1 MSLDVFVCVFT
12 SVLLCFYVFVSERA
26 GLFAGKTLRPFWARR
41 RNEDSGRQH
50 PPAGAQSR
58 EIRKKTFA
66 FIILMSFLSEP
77 SPIHALYFYSCFAFL
92 SNGDEERGAAAKLA
106 EMIGKTDHE
115 DGKKEIFLFI
125 LDFVSVFFWELFQY
139 LNA

>member
-58 EIRKKTFA
+58 EIRRKNFRFRNFGV
-66 FIILMSFLSEP
+66 FIGLK
-77 SPIHALYFYSCFAFL
+77 
-92 SNGDEERGAAAKLA
+92 SNPCLA
-106 EMIGKTDHE
+106 GPVSQSVS
-115 DGKKEIFLFI
+115 GLVEI
-125 LDFVSVFFWELFQY
+125 
-139 LNA
+139 